1 MKNKIIKMKLLELIK
16 KQFQGTAWQKGQVYS
31 LEAKRLDSIYYD
43 LRQCEEF
50 KDRVLQIVNT
60 PTFEL
65 KSGNIKKTFEVKSLN
80 ITDRTPLILNKPGTV
95 YLYKIETGDFINY
108 KVRLEIVEEIYDLD
122 GLDEEQTDII
132 QRLIDSTDTWQ
143 TPDYIRN
150 RIDGYRQENEGKK
163 IFEEMTKNDMT
174 DEKVNMMDFVKEQF
188 STISKNGNA
197 YSEGYVEYL
206 NTPGAV
212 LMPRDL
218 YEFNKELIEEWMK
231 SGYGFG
237 FNDWVAEKRKKSMS
251 AFNVNQLA
259 DNLKQIEETYLDFED
274 KIQKSR
280 IDQVNRSLEEGE
292 PISPEAIKKGAENI
306 ANKKLTADNF
316 DEVMSARTNT
326 NAINGY
332 QLVETM
338 KEISDSYARG
348 EKPDRDEYID
358 FDNGKAYLNF
368 NGKRTFFADIE
379 DNRKT
384 YTDIAKDFD
393 NIERDIMGCAGL
405 EEEQILILKEKLKTF
420 EAKLKEK
427 EIKPKTI
434 TISGSVHNK
443 IKNHCG
449 YIGIKIGDWVE
460 KVLLEAMQPAIITE
474 KLDYEQQEKQLEKE
488 KEDMVQSWIKS
499 KDRNKVIIADKLILL
514 PKFKFLGYEEYNG
527 KPTYD
532 FIGTEKE
539 FKEAREKIKCNI
551 TLAADNKRSLISTY
565 DYKEDN
571 LGEIDET
578 AVFIGR
584 YK

>member
-1 MKNKIIKMKLLELIK
+1 MIIEYIIKNKIIKMKLLELIK
-16 KQFQGTAWQKGQVYS
+16 KQFQGTAWQKGQVYN
-31 LEAKRLDSIYYD
+31 LDAKKLDSIFYD
-43 LRQCEEF
+43 LKQCEEF
-50 KDRVLQIVNT
+50 KDRVIQIIDS
-60 PTFEL
+60 PRFEI
-65 KSGNIKKTFEVKSLN
+65 KSGSKKVNFSVKSLN
-80 ITDRTPLILNKPGTV
+80 ITDRMPLILNKAGTV
-95 YLYKIETGDFINY
+95 YLYAIETENFINY
-108 KVRLEIVEEIYDLD
+108 KIRLEIVEEIYDLE

-163 IFEEMTKNDMT
+163 LFEEMTKNDMT
-174 DEKVNMMDFVKEQF
+174 DEKVNMIEFVKEQF

-218 YEFNKELIEEWMK
+218 YEFNKELIVEWMK

-237 FNDWVAEKRKKSMS
+237 FNDWVAEKRKKSQWHDSRSQIS

-259 DNLKQIEETYLDFED
+259 DNLKQIEETYLKNDD
-274 KIQKSR
+274 KKEKS
-280 IDQVNRSLEEGE
+280 
-292 PISPEAIKKGAENI
+292 
-306 ANKKLTADNF
+306 
-316 DEVMSARTNT
+316 TND
-326 NAINGY
+326 INGY

-338 KEISDSYARG
+338 REISEAYKRG
-348 EKPDRDEYID
+348 ENPDRDEYIE

-368 NGKRTFFADIE
+368 NGKRSFFSNIE

-384 YTDIAKDFD
+384 YTEIAKDFD
-393 NIERDIMGCAGL
+393 SIERDIMGCDGL

-420 EAKLKEK
+420 ETKLKEK

-434 TISGSVHNK
+434 TISGSIHNK

-474 KLDYEQQEKQLEKE
+474 KLDYNQQEKQLEKQ
-488 KEDMVQSWIKS
+488 KDDLIQTWIKS
-499 KDRNKVIIADKLILL
+499 KDRNKVIISDKLILL
-514 PKFKFLGYEEYNG
+514 TNFKFLGYESANG

-532 FIGTEKE
+532 FIGTEEE
-539 FKEAREKIKCNI
+539 FKNAREKIKCNI
-551 TLAADNKRSLISTY
+551 TLASDNKRSLISTY
-565 DYKEDN
+565 EYKEDN
-571 LGEIDET
+571 LGELDET
-578 AVFIGR
+578 AIFIGR
-584 YK
+584 

>member
-1 MKNKIIKMKLLELIK
+1 MIIEYIIKNKIIKMKLLELIK
-16 KQFQGTAWQKGQVYS
+16 RQFQGTAWQKGQVYN
-31 LEAKRLDSIYYD
+31 LDAKKLDSIFYD
-43 LRQCEEF
+43 LKQCEEF
-50 KDRVLQIVNT
+50 KDRVIQIIDS
-60 PTFEL
+60 PRFEI
-65 KSGNIKKTFEVKSLN
+65 KSGSKKVNFSVKSFN
-80 ITDRTPLILNKPGTV
+80 ITDRMPIILNKAGTV
-95 YLYKIETGDFINY
+95 YLYAIETEDFINY
-108 KVRLEIVEEIYDLD
+108 KIRLEIVEEIYDLE

-163 IFEEMTKNDMT
+163 LFEEMSKNAMT
-174 DEKVNMMDFVKEQF
+174 DEKVNMTEFVKEQF

-237 FNDWVAEKRKKSMS
+237 FNDWVAEKRKKSIS

-259 DNLKQIEETYLDFED
+259 DNLKQIEETYIKND
-274 KIQKSR
+274 KKEKS
-280 IDQVNRSLEEGE
+280 
-292 PISPEAIKKGAENI
+292 
-306 ANKKLTADNF
+306 
-316 DEVMSARTNT
+316 TNT
-326 NAINGY
+326 INGY

-338 KEISDSYARG
+338 REISEAYKRG

-368 NGKRTFFADIE
+368 NGKKSFFADIE

-393 NIERDIMGCAGL
+393 SIERDIMGCDGL

-420 EAKLKEK
+420 ETKLKEK

-434 TISGSVHNK
+434 TISGSIHNK

-474 KLDYEQQEKQLEKE
+474 KLDYNQQEKQLEKQ
-488 KEDMVQSWIKS
+488 KDDLIQTWIKS
-499 KDRNKVIIADKLILL
+499 KDRNKVIISDKLILL
-514 PKFKFLGYEEYNG
+514 TNFKFLGYESANG

-532 FIGTEKE
+532 FIGTEEE
-539 FKEAREKIKCNI
+539 FKKAREKIKCNI
-551 TLAADNKRSLISTY
+551 TLASDNKRSLISTY
-565 DYKEDN
+565 EYKEEN
-571 LGEIDET
+571 LGELDET
-578 AVFIGR
+578 AIFIGR

>member
-1 MKNKIIKMKLLELIK
+1 MIIEYIIKNKIIKMKLLELIK
-16 KQFQGTAWQKGQVYS
+16 RQFQGTAWQKGQVYN
-31 LEAKRLDSIYYD
+31 LDAKKLDSIFYD
-43 LRQCEEF
+43 LKQCEEF
-50 KDRVLQIVNT
+50 KDRVIQIIDS
-60 PTFEL
+60 PRFEI
-65 KSGNIKKTFEVKSLN
+65 KSGSKKVNFSVKSLN
-80 ITDRTPLILNKPGTV
+80 ITDRMPLILNKAGTV
-95 YLYKIETGDFINY
+95 YLYAIETENFINY
-108 KVRLEIVEEIYDLD
+108 KIRLEIVEEIYDLE

-163 IFEEMTKNDMT
+163 LFEEMTKNDMT
-174 DEKVNMMDFVKEQF
+174 DEKVNMIEFVKEQF

-218 YEFNKELIEEWMK
+218 YEFNKELIVEWMK

-237 FNDWVAEKRKKSMS
+237 FNDWVAEKRKKSQWHDSRSQIS

-259 DNLKQIEETYLDFED
+259 DNLKQIEETYLKNDD
-274 KIQKSR
+274 KKEKS
-280 IDQVNRSLEEGE
+280 
-292 PISPEAIKKGAENI
+292 
-306 ANKKLTADNF
+306 
-316 DEVMSARTNT
+316 TND
-326 NAINGY
+326 INGY

-338 KEISDSYARG
+338 REISEAYKRG
-348 EKPDRDEYID
+348 ENPDRDEYIE

-368 NGKRTFFADIE
+368 NGKRSFFSNIE

-384 YTDIAKDFD
+384 YTEIAKDFD
-393 NIERDIMGCAGL
+393 SIERDIMGCDGL

-420 EAKLKEK
+420 ETKLKEK

-434 TISGSVHNK
+434 TISGSIHNK

-474 KLDYEQQEKQLEKE
+474 KLDYNQQEKQLEKQ
-488 KEDMVQSWIKS
+488 KDDLIQTWIKS
-499 KDRNKVIIADKLILL
+499 KDRNKVIISDKLILL
-514 PKFKFLGYEEYNG
+514 TNFKFLGYESANG

-532 FIGTEKE
+532 FIGTEEE
-539 FKEAREKIKCNI
+539 FKNAREKIKCNI
-551 TLAADNKRSLISTY
+551 TLASDNKRSLISTY
-565 DYKEDN
+565 EYKEDN
-571 LGEIDET
+571 LGELDET
-578 AVFIGR
+578 AIFIGR
-584 YK
+584 

>member
-16 KQFQGTAWQKGQVYS
+16 KQFHGTAWQKGQVYS
-31 LEAKRLDSIYYD
+31 LDAKRLDSIYYD
-43 LRQCEEF
+43 LKQCEEF
-50 KDRVLQIVNT
+50 KGRILQIVNS

-65 KSGNIKKTFEVKSLN
+65 KSGNKMKAFEVKSVN
-80 ITDRTPLILNKPGTV
+80 ITDRTPLILNKTGTV

-108 KVRLEIVEEIYDLD
+108 KIRLEIVEEVYDLD

-150 RIDGYRQENEGKK
+150 RIDAYRQENEGKK

-231 SGYGFG
+231 NGYGFG
-237 FNDWVAEKRKKSMS
+237 FDDWIAEKRKKSMS

-259 DNLKQIEETYLDFED
+259 DNLKQIEETYIKND
-274 KIQKSR
+274 KKEKS
-280 IDQVNRSLEEGE
+280 
-292 PISPEAIKKGAENI
+292 
-306 ANKKLTADNF
+306 
-316 DEVMSARTNT
+316 T

-338 KEISDSYARG
+338 KEISDSYTRG

-358 FDNGKAYLNF
+358 FDNGKAYLNS

-474 KLDYEQQEKQLEKE
+474 KLDYNELEKQLEKE

-539 FKEAREKIKCNI
+539 FKEAREKITCNM
-551 TLAADNKRSLISTY
+551 TLAADNKRNLIPAY
-565 DYKEDN
+565 DYKENN

>member
-1 MKNKIIKMKLLELIK
+1 MKLLELIK
-16 KQFQGTAWQKGQVYS
+16 KQFQGTAWKMGEVYS
-31 LEAKRLDSIYYD
+31 LDAKKLDSICYE

-50 KDRVLQIVNT
+50 KDRVIQIVNS
-60 PTFEL
+60 PTFEI
-65 KSGNIKKTFEVKSLN
+65 KSGNIKKSFEVKSIN
-80 ITDRTPLILNKPGTV
+80 ITDRTPLILNKSGTV
-95 YLYKIETGDFINY
+95 YLYKIETVDFINY
-108 KVRLEIVEEIYDLD
+108 KIRLEIVEEIYDME
-122 GLDEEQTDII
+122 GLDEEQTDIM
-132 QRLIDSTDTWQ
+132 QRLIDSSSNTWQ

-150 RIDGYRQENEGKK
+150 RINAYKQENQSKK
-163 IFEEMTKNDMT
+163 LFEQMAKNDIT
-174 DEKVNMMDFVKEQF
+174 EEKANIMDFVKEQF
-188 STISKNGNA
+188 NTISKNGNP

-206 NTPGAV
+206 NTPGAL

-237 FNDWVAEKRKKSMS
+237 FDDWVAEKRKKSMS
-251 AFNVNQLA
+251 EFNINQLA
-259 DNLKQIEETYLDFED
+259 DNLKQIEETYFED

-280 IDQVNRSLEEGE
+280 IEQVNRSLAEGE
-292 PISPEAIKKGAENI
+292 PIPPDAIKKGADNI
-306 ANKKLTADNF
+306 ADQKLTADNF

-326 NAINGY
+326 NAIEY
-332 QLVETM
+332 M
-338 KEISDSYARG
+338 K
-348 EKPDRDEYID
+348 
-358 FDNGKAYLNF
+358 FDNGEAYLNF
-368 NGKRTFFADIE
+368 NDNRFFFTGEAYSNFKDKNSFFTDIE

-393 NIERDIMGCAGL
+393 SIEKDIMGCEGL

-460 KVLLEAMQPAIITE
+460 KVLLDAIQPAIIKE
-474 KLDYEQQEKQLEKE
+474 KLEQEKQFEKQ
-488 KEDMVQSWIKS
+488 KEDLIQTWIKS
-499 KDRNKVIIADKLILL
+499 KDKNKVIIADKLIMLTN
-514 PKFKFLGYEEYNG
+514 FKFLGYESVNG

-532 FIGTEKE
+532 FIGTEKQ
-539 FKEAREKIKCNI
+539 FKEAKEKIKCNI
-551 TLAADNKRSLISTY
+551 TLAADNKRSLISGFSN
-565 DYKEDN
+565 KEED
-571 LGEIDET
+571 LGELDET
-578 AVFIGR
+578 AISIGR